1 MHEHKL
7 GMSTQEK
14 LVLIK
19 SGVANISIT
28 LKIDINYKVRSDV
41 LMPMC
46 FAYPHQYFRGIL
58 DF

>member
-7 GMSTQEK
+7 GMSTKEK
-14 LVLIK
+14 FVLIK

-28 LKIDINYKVRSDV
+28 LKIAINYKVRSDV